1 MSIINHGQE
10 PIPTMD
16 RNQRSSSFSIG
27 FKSGERRKK
36 QEKSMFRIK
45 LMAKYPSFP
54 PPPPVINHAIVDSA
68 IKTDFDKWEI
78 CHFANTVCTMADGFD
93 RIVSSPL

>member
-1 MSIINHGQE
+1 
-10 PIPTMD
+10 MD

-45 LMAKYPSFP
+45 LMAKCPSFP
-54 PPPPVINHAIVDSA
+54 PPPLVIKHAIVDSA
-68 IKTDFDKWEI
+68 IKTDLINGKYAVLLIPCAQWLMGLTE
-78 CHFANTVCTMADGFD
+78 
-93 RIVSSPL
+93 

>member
-1 MSIINHGQE
+1 
-10 PIPTMD
+10 MD
-16 RNQRSSSFSIG
+16 QNQRSSSFSIG

-45 LMAKYPSFP
+45 LMAKCPSSP
-54 PPPPVINHAIVDSA
+54 PPLVINHAIVDSA